1 MSNVIDIEEL
11 RFTRDKRI
19 VRPREECEHKHM
31 TMDDHGQFVRCD
43 DCKVQLSPFW
53 VLSRMLDQYERAL
66 SKIAGREQRQSEAE
80 RRTVHLRAAQVVER
94 AWRSHTTVPTCP
106 HCGAQDTVQTAAFS
120 ATACKS
126 LHRCNVCREP
136 FEQIKTI

>member
-80 RRTVHLRAAQVVER
+80 RRTVHLRAAQIVER

-106 HCGAQDTVQTAAFS
+106 HCGEGIRATDGFGHSAINRSIDERRRAA
-120 ATACKS
+120 KKGG
-126 LHRCNVCREP
+126 
-136 FEQIKTI
+136 I